1 MTKDFRIR
9 KFFRISDFVV
19 LITLVSA
26 SAFFINSIVSDTNAT
41 TADQLVID
49 GINLSTP
56 VENVELKGTELI
68 SPEKIAGAYKA
79 ARNKTLLIG
88 HSTTVFKDLDE
99 IDGDMIIEYKGK
111 EYQITEMVMMKKE
124 DISMF
129 DLTRPAEKDTIIL
142 MTCAGEATG
151 NHDFTHRLV
160 ITAVAK

>member
-19 LITLVSA
+19 LIALVSA

-68 SPEKIAGAYKA
+68 SPEKQQTILRVIGMVGTAQGSSAIKA
-79 ARNKTLLIG
+79 LCPEDITY
-88 HSTTVFKDLDE
+88 DE
-99 IDGDMIIEYKGK
+99 IRL
-111 EYQITEMVMMKKE
+111 MMS
-124 DISMF
+124 I
-129 DLTRPAEKDTIIL
+129 
-142 MTCAGEATG
+142 
-151 NHDFTHRLV
+151 N
-160 ITAVAK
+160 

>member
-19 LITLVSA
+19 LIALVSA

-56 VENVELKGTELI
+56 VENIELKGTELI
-68 SPEKIAGAYKA
+68 
-79 ARNKTLLIG
+79 
-88 HSTTVFKDLDE
+88 
-99 IDGDMIIEYKGK
+99 
-111 EYQITEMVMMKKE
+111 EMVMMKKE

-129 DLTRPAEKDTIIL
+129 DLTRPAEEDTIIL
-142 MTCAGEATG
+142 MTCAGKATG